1 MDLAAETGIEIVIV
15 IATETEIVVGVI
27 GIVTVTVSTE
37 TIEVDATMII
47 DGTSKVTTDDQRCS
61 MRSLTEKR

>member
-1 MDLAAETGIEIVIV
+1 MAVETGIEIVIV

-27 GIVTVTVSTE
+27 GIVTVTDSTE

-47 DGTSKVTTDDQRCS
+47 DGTSKVTTDDHRYS
-61 MRSLTEKR
+61 MLSLTEKR

>member
-47 DGTSKVTTDDQRCS
+47 DGTSKVTTDDHRYS